1 MYTLTRI
8 PNTWSGLTVRLTI
21 ALMMV
26 IVMLGFTQQATF
38 ADNFS
43 CGDLNNNHC
52 YALDR
57 WYIGP
62 PDYGSFTEE
71 QVVNL
76 SCTCNN
82 IIGGETGFINNEVWV
97 SQDSNSACGGN
108 VCWVEAGYS
117 DSGGI
122 GGSLHYFWADQR
134 PNGGYHGHDL
144 NSVPSGDLNGN
155 LALFL
160 KKVSSSTWDVD
171 LESNTYYFAETST
184 SNSMVADRTDMGTE
198 LAGSGTV
205 SAPKATWSSM
215 AKYLSQ
221 SNWNSASLSGHAP
234 SLLDSPLKFDYTSA
248 TFDTHCC

>member
-1 MYTLTRI
+1 
-8 PNTWSGLTVRLTI
+8 
-21 ALMMV
+21 MMV
-26 IVMLGFTQQATF
+26 IVMLGFTQQVTF

-122 GGSLHYFWADQR
+122 GAHSITSGLI
-134 PNGGYHGHDL
+134 
-144 NSVPSGDLNGN
+144 SVQTVAIMGM
-155 LALFL
+155 
-160 KKVSSSTWDVD
+160 
-171 LESNTYYFAETST
+171 TST
-184 SNSMVADRTDMGTE
+184 AYRLVI
-198 LAGSGTV
+198 
-205 SAPKATWSSM
+205 
-215 AKYLSQ
+215 
-221 SNWNSASLSGHAP
+221 
-234 SLLDSPLKFDYTSA
+234 
-248 TFDTHCC
+248 